1 MFGKVMMGISLTF
14 LCERLDLLLN
24 LQLHND
30 CFTIASMED
39 LFDLT
44 GKLEEVV
51 LAKTSVFETQ

>member
-1 MFGKVMMGISLTF
+1 MMGISLTF

-51 LAKTSVFETQ
+51 LVKTSVFETQ